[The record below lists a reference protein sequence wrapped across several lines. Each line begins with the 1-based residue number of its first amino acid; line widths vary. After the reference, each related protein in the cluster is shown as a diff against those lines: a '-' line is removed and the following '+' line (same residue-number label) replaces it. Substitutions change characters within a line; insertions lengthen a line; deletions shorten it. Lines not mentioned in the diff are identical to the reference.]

1 VSLHGGEDF
10 GADLAHPDLVN
21 NLWAN
26 TGEVASNG
34 VDDDGDGFICDTSAL
49 GSGDSYVV
57 FLGGAVAASTPP
69 GTAVPRIRLSGVRG
83 NRSRLFFVA
92 TGESL
97 LVDHRGQSLRL
108 RRRFRRRPAD
118 SARIRCGHD
127 IGVFHAPRR
136 DWLSG
141 RVAANAAGDGC
152 DWRSLRRTGL
162 DMLGDRRRMYRY
174 WQSGVGFAAALRAET
189 VTLSGT

>member
-1 VSLHGGEDF
+1 VSLRGGEDF

-108 RRRFRRRPAD
+108 RHLF
-118 SARIRCGHD
+118 
-127 IGVFHAPRR
+127 
-136 DWLSG
+136 
-141 RVAANAAGDGC
+141 GC
-152 DWRSLRRTGL
+152 
-162 DMLGDRRRMYRY
+162 
-174 WQSGVGFAAALRAET
+174 VGFMISAVFAVVLPTPPVFDAVTISVFFTLLGATGFLVGSLLMLPETAATGEA
-189 VTLSGT
+189 